1 MPFIQNVSMQDIIEG
16 YHRDSNNAV
25 LIQIVDPDMQFPVP
39 AGDFTE
45 IYQFQFL
52 DIEEDGMTNTGDGMM
67 IDLSELAITDAQA
80 RGIALVLLSAKQKNQ
95 DVLVHCHAGVCRSG
109 AVAEVAI
116 ACLGFE
122 DTGDYRA
129 PNLLVKK
136 KLMQALNMW
145 YNYEGL

>member
-1 MPFIQNVSMQDIIEG
+1 MPFIQNVSMSDITKG
-16 YHRDSNNAV
+16 NHRKSNNAV
-25 LIQIVDPDMQFPVP
+25 LIQIVDPNTQFPVP
-39 AGDFTE
+39 AMDFTE

-80 RGIALVLLSAKQKNQ
+80 KGIALVLLQAKQNNK
-95 DVLVHCHAGVCRSG
+95 DVICHCHVGVCRSG
-109 AVAEVAI
+109 AIAEVAI
-116 ACLGFE
+116 ACLGFN
-122 DTGDYRA
+122 DTGDYRQ

-145 YNYEGL
+145 YNYEHC

>member
-1 MPFIQNVSMQDIIEG
+1 MPFIQNVSMQDITKG
-16 YHRDSNNAV
+16 NHRKSNNAV

-52 DIEEDGMTNTGDGMM
+52 DIEEDGMTNTGDGTM

-80 RGIALVLLSAKQKNQ
+80 KGIALVLLQAKQKNQ
-95 DVLVHCHAGVCRSG
+95 DVICHCHVGVCRSG
-109 AVAEVAI
+109 AVTEVGI
-116 ACLGFE
+116 MLGFE
-122 DTGDYRA
+122 DTGVYRA

-136 KLMQALNMW
+136 KLMQALDMW